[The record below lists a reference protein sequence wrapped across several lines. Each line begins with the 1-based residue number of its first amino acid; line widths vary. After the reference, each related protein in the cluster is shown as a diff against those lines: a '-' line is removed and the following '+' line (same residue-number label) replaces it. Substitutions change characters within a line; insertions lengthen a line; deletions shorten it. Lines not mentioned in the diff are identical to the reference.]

1 MGGGSKQRLV
11 ALDGLRA
18 YAALVVIIY
27 HAILLFDHGLIQRV
41 LLKTFWEV
49 DARDIWAKIWLST
62 FNGAAAVELFFLLS
76 GCVLIRSLD
85 TAKGTWLSVSASF
98 AIKRALRIYPGLVP
112 CVAVTAAVAPS
123 AHSWLDIAGN
133 MALWNFNVVG
143 PSWTLQ
149 VEMLAIPLL
158 LIVSMV
164 RRNWGIRGV
173 AAALM
178 VALVARKNQEMFVV
192 PVLGQYGYL
201 FILGALV
208 PGRVGSL
215 AASLARPVGWMPVVV
230 AFVFLRQCL
239 AGMDLPTAALGFVL
253 LALLYHDEAAAKAP
267 VLVSRV
273 PQFLGKMSFGIYL
286 WNVPFLDMPYLL
298 PKALWSLDAVTAGLI
313 FSAGIIPLSI
323 FLATL
328 SYRLIEAPGIAL
340 GTRLTKLGLFGSRHL
355 SAPEAAN

>member
-1 MGGGSKQRLV
+1 MGDGSKQRLL

-18 YAALVVIIY
+18 YAALAVIVY
-27 HAILLFDHGLIQRV
+27 HSILLFDRGLIQRV
-41 LLKTFWEV
+41 LTKTFWEV
-49 DARDIWAKIWLST
+49 DASDIWAKAWLST

-85 TAKGTWLSVSASF
+85 AAKGTWLSVSATF
-98 AIKRALRIYPGLVP
+98 AIKRALRIYPGLIP

-123 AHSWLDIAGN
+123 ALSWGNIAGN
-133 MALWNFNVVG
+133 MALWNFKVVG

-164 RRNWGIRGV
+164 HRSWGIRGV
-173 AAALM
+173 LAVLA
-178 VALVARKNQEMFVV
+178 VALVARKNQEIFVA
-192 PVLGQYGYL
+192 PPLGEYGYL
-201 FILGALV
+201 FVLGTMV
-208 PGRVGSL
+208 PSRAGRF

-239 AGMDLPTAALGFVL
+239 GGMDLATAALGFVL
-253 LALLYHDEAAAKAP
+253 LALLYHDDAAATAP

-273 PQFLGKMSFGIYL
+273 PQFLGKVSFGIYL
-286 WNVPFLDMPYLL
+286 WNVPFLHMPYLL

-313 FSAGIIPLSI
+313 ISAVIVPLSI
-323 FLATL
+323 VLATL
-328 SYRLIEAPGIAL
+328 SYRLIEAPGIAI
-340 GTRLTKLGLFGSRHL
+340 GTRLTKLGAFGSRRL
-355 SAPEAAN
+355 SVPEAAN